1 MGQQLSG
8 LARYASEELLMQT
21 QYSKRYS
28 PARKFATTDKGL
40 TRRTLRALTSFSTL
54 AQTLT
59 AIAMLGAGW
68 LVWDIVTDGGASLR
82 GDRFQRVDKYVADQ
96 IDGSR
101 IPGASVA
108 IVENGA
114 VVHAI
119 GFGEDGRHHK
129 ITADTPFWIGS
140 NTKSIT
146 ALAVMQL
153 VEAGSI
159 DLDAPVRKYLPKF
172 RVADERASAQI
183 TVRHLLNQTSG
194 ISRHDGL
201 RAVVKTDKNDSLQ
214 DVVAN
219 MSDVVLNRP
228 VGERFEY
235 ANLNSA
241 VLGAIIETVTG
252 KTWQE
257 YVKANI
263 FNPLHMNNTYTDQV
277 KAKTN
282 GLTATYRNFF
292 GFPIQTGGEHLT
304 GLAPTGYIYSSAND
318 MARYLSAYTSGGI
331 LDGQRVLSKAGID
344 AMLTPATNKRT
355 FPLQGQKFT
364 ARYGAGWF
372 IGPFGTADDARWHQ
386 GSLPNFTAWMVVL
399 PNTSQAVMVML
410 NEGNQFELGPANTA
424 WSRIP
429 QGVVNIL
436 RNTDPPTGT
445 GSARFFIV
453 FDTIIA
459 LIVVAQAWTL
469 TRIATRPRSQV
480 RFTLRQSAPL
490 IWELIIAPLMLIG
503 YPAVAGGLGW
513 RVAFSFVPDLT
524 LTVLAIGGLAV
535 LTGVVRSDRLYEARS
550 QSTDT
555 QSTEAH
561 PADADPTDT
570 PVTKK
575 LSTSR

>member
-1 MGQQLSG
+1 
-8 LARYASEELLMQT
+8 MQT
-21 QYSKRYS
+21 HPSKSDS
-28 PARKFATTDKGL
+28 PTQTFATTSKGL

-59 AIAMLGAGW
+59 AIAMLGVGW
-68 LVWDIVTDGGASLR
+68 LVWDIVTDSGAPLR
-82 GDRFQRVDKYVADQ
+82 GDRFERIDNYVANQ
-96 IDGSR
+96 IDDSR
-101 IPGASVA
+101 IPGAAVA
-108 IVENGA
+108 VVENGA
-114 VVHAI
+114 VVHAV
-119 GFGEDGRHHK
+119 GFGEDGRRHK

-153 VEAGSI
+153 VESGSI
-159 DLDAPVRKYLPKF
+159 DLDAPVRKYLPNF
-172 RVADERASAQI
+172 RVADERASTQI

-219 MSDVVLNRP
+219 MSGLVLNRP

-241 VLGAIIETVTG
+241 VLGAVVETVTG
-252 KTWQE
+252 NTWQN

-263 FNPLHMNNTYTDQV
+263 FKPLGMNNTYTDQV
-277 KAKTN
+277 NARAN

-292 GFPIQTGGEHLT
+292 GFPIQTDGEHLT
-304 GLAPTGYIYSSAND
+304 GLAPTGYVYSSAKD
-318 MARYLSAYTSGGI
+318 MARYLSAYTNGGI

-344 AMLTPATNKRT
+344 AMLTPATNERT
-355 FPLQGQKFT
+355 FPLQGQTFT

-372 IGPFGTADDARWHQ
+372 IGPFGTANDARWHQ
-386 GSLPNFTAWMVVL
+386 GSLPNFTAWMVLL
-399 PNTSQAVMVML
+399 PNTNQALMVML

-436 RNTDPPTGT
+436 RNADPPTGT
-445 GSARFFIV
+445 GSARFFII
-453 FDTIIA
+453 FDTLVA
-459 LIVVAQAWTL
+459 LIVVAQIWTL
-469 TRIATRPRSQV
+469 ARIATLARSRIQ
-480 RFTLRQSAPL
+480 FTLRQSSPL
-490 IWELIIAPLMLIG
+490 LWELIIAPFMLIG

-513 RVAFSFVPDLT
+513 RAAFSFVPDLT

-535 LTGVVRSDRLYEARS
+535 LTGVIRSDRLYEARS
-550 QSTDT
+550 QSTDA
-555 QSTEAH
+555 QSTH
-561 PADADPTDT
+561 PADADSSDT
-570 PVTKK
+570 LLNEK